1 MRHRRLGKKGRSK
14 AEQHHQDQVRE
25 LGCIVTG
32 SGSDVTI
39 HHVHGGSISER
50 LAELGL
56 DPTKG
61 LGMRGHSEWLVIPLT
76 LTLHSLGPTAID
88 GSMGVKS
95 WETVYGRQADM
106 VDRVGHLLGY
116 SLWKKHADSLGIPLA
131 TSCTASKRNSITSS
145 GENKSCPPRFP
156 RIFRP

>member
-1 MRHRRLGKKGRSK
+1 MRHRRLGKKGRT
-14 AEQHHQDQVRE
+14 AVEQRHQDKVRA

-50 LAELGL
+50 LSSMGL

-61 LGMRGHSEWLVIPLT
+61 FGMRGHSEWLVIPLT

-88 GSMGVKS
+88 GGMGVRS
-95 WETVYGRQADM
+95 WESVYGFQADM
-106 VDRVGHLLGY
+106 VDRVGKLLGY
-116 SLWKKHADSLGIPLA
+116 DLWAKHASFL
-131 TSCTASKRNSITSS
+131 R
-145 GENKSCPPRFP
+145 
-156 RIFRP
+156 